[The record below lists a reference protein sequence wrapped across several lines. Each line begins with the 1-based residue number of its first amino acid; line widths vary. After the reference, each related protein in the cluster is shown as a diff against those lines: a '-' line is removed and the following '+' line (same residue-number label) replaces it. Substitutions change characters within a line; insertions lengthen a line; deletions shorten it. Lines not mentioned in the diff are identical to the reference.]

1 MTPAVTY
8 KDAPLG
14 AIIAFRVVNSVLNFK
29 EAVVAWNGMR
39 ITRKQLLNLS
49 EDQLNDIGLTWSD
62 LR

>member
-1 MTPAVTY
+1 MTFAVNY
-8 KDAPLG
+8 SDAPLS
-14 AIIAFRVVNSVLNFK
+14 AVLAFRIVNSVVNFK
-29 EAVVAWNGMR
+29 EAVVAWNEMR